1 VDAKIG
7 MPELRLIVTESEAAT
22 PQIRVITLAAEAGGV
37 LPSFTAG
44 SHIKVQLPQG
54 GERPYSLVNA
64 DPSPGATTDPD
75 RYRLGVRLEEDSAG
89 GSTYMHGLKPG
100 DVVTAIGPENQF
112 GVTEEARPVTL
123 IAGGIGITPII
134 SMAAELCSRG
144 QAFAFHYCG
153 RSRNALALVEP
164 LQALCGDALTIHCD
178 DEPETAVDL
187 ATLVQSAP
195 ADGYIYVCGPRGMI
209 EAVRERAHD
218 AGFDKDHVRFE
229 LFSKH
234 DEQVAGGSFEVEISS
249 TGQVFTIPPDKSIIE
264 VLEEEGIDLIYDCQR
279 GDCGIC
285 QTGVLEGIPDHRDV
299 ILTDD
304 ERAANDVMQIC
315 VSRAKS
321 DRLVLD
327 L

>member
-1 VDAKIG
+1 
-7 MPELRLIVTESEAAT
+7 MPELRLVVTKSEAVT
-22 PQIRVITLAAEAGGV
+22 PQIRAITLAQENDEA

-44 SHIKVQLPQG
+44 SHIKVQLPDG

-64 DPSPGATTDPD
+64 DASSEATTDPAS
-75 RYRLGVRLEEDSAG
+75 YQLGVRLEEDSAG
-89 GSTYMHGLKPG
+89 GSRYMHGLKEG
-100 DVVTAIGPENQF
+100 DAVTAIGPENQF
-112 GVTEEARPVTL
+112 GVTSENVGIVL

-134 SMAAELCSRG
+134 SMASELKAKG
-144 QAFAFHYCG
+144 QSFEFHYCG
-153 RSRNALALVEP
+153 RTRNALAFVEP
-164 LQALCGDALTIHCD
+164 LAALCGDALTIHCD
-178 DEPETAVDL
+178 DEPDTAVDL
-187 ATLVQSAP
+187 AGLVTSVEP
-195 ADGYIYVCGPRGMI
+195 GSHIYVCGPRGMI

-218 AGFDKDHVRFE
+218 CGFDKDHVHFE

-249 TGQVFTIPPDKSIIE
+249 TGEVFTIPPDKSIIE
-264 VLEEEGIDLIYDCQR
+264 VLEEAGVDLIYDCQR

-285 QTGVLEGIPDHRDV
+285 QTDVLEGIPDHRDV

>member
-1 VDAKIG
+1 
-7 MPELRLIVTESEAAT
+7 MSELKLIVTEAEAVT
-22 PQIRVITLAAEAGGV
+22 PQIKVITLAPEGGV
-37 LPSFTAG
+37 ALPSFTAG
-44 SHIKVQLPQG
+44 SHIKVQLPDG

-64 DPSPGATTDPD
+64 DPSPGATDDPGH
-75 RYRLGVRLEEDSAG
+75 YRLGVRREEDSAG
-89 GSTYMHGLKPG
+89 GSTYMHGLKAG

-112 GVTEEARPVTL
+112 GVTDEARPIMLV
-123 IAGGIGITPII
+123 AGGIGITPII
-134 SMAAELCSRG
+134 SMAAELSARG
-144 QAFAFHYCG
+144 QAFEFHYCG
-153 RSRNALALVEP
+153 RSRNALAFVEP
-164 LQALCGDALTIHCD
+164 LQMLCGDALTIHCD
-178 DEPETAVDL
+178 DEPDTAVDL
-187 ATLVQSAP
+187 AALVKSVP
-195 ADGYIYVCGPRGMI
+195 GDGHIYVCGPRGMI
-209 EAVRERAHD
+209 EAVRELAHD
-218 AGFDKDHVRFE
+218 AGFDKEHVRFE

-264 VLEEEGIDLIYDCQR
+264 VLEDEGVDLIYDCQR